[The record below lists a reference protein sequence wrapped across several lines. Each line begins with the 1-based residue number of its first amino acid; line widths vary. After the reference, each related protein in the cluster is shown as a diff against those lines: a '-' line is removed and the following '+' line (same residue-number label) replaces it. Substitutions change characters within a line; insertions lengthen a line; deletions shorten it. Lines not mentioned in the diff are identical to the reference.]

1 MHCNVAP
8 TLILSPVVHLGVRA
22 LLTAAVCAGKRV
34 LPSSALTSLETSAHS
49 TQQPPPSNRQPCH
62 PCPNQA
68 SMSCLHNKNPS
79 FDNGHLFR
87 AHISWAM
94 SSITCAPNL
103 SGTRFSVLISSNFQL
118 SPMLSCHWKQKCS
131 KFTHRVLVLKSMFQ
145 APTFVIGTIRMSVS
159 QHHTQFHPLVNIPGI
174 NWFPKLKSFFF
185 K

>member
-1 MHCNVAP
+1 MWRQHWSYH
-8 TLILSPVVHLGVRA
+8 LLYLGVRA

-34 LPSSALTSLETSAHS
+34 LPSPALTSLETSAHS

-79 FDNGHLFR
+79 FDNGLLFY

-94 SSITCAPNL
+94 PSITCAPNP

-131 KFTHRVLVLKSMFQ
+131 KFTHRVLLLNHQHLSS
-145 APTFVIGTIRMSVS
+145 AP
-159 QHHTQFHPLVNIPGI
+159 
-174 NWFPKLKSFFF
+174 
-185 K
+185 

>member
-1 MHCNVAP
+1 MWRQHWSYH
-8 TLILSPVVHLGVRA
+8 LLYLGVRA

-62 PCPNQA
+62 PCP
-68 SMSCLHNKNPS
+68 CPS

-94 SSITCAPNL
+94 PSITCVPNL

-145 APTFVIGTIRMSVS
+145 APTFVIGAIRMLVS
-159 QHHTQFHPLVNIPGI
+159 QHRTQFHPLVNTLGI
-174 NWFPKLKSFFF
+174 NWFPKLQ
-185 K
+185 